1 MWISSSRYIGVDGK
15 LKYIQNGGF
24 VKNDLWLFVISSIYI
39 YIYVKEIE
47 LIDRVHINY
56 KIHGEVNCYH
66 LYETCSI
73 IYKRGISIDLRFH
86 NSVNNKN
93 FNELKKIW

>member
-1 MWISSSRYIGVDGK
+1 MGVDGK

-24 VKNDLWLFVISSIYI
+24 VKNELNLSFVISSI

-47 LIDRVHINY
+47 LIDRMHINY

-86 NSVNNKN
+86 NSVNNKI